1 MFSLYSIAESIAF
14 LCSILLFAKGVEK
27 GYRVFF
33 FYTLAVILTEF
44 AGRWLTE
51 TTQHNHRLFTF
62 ACFAFTC
69 FYFLTLHSFLKETRR
84 RKLVTILLGLFIAI
98 YIINLFFIQ
107 QLKEFNSYSFIAG
120 YTMLSIAATIYY
132 MEFIQQETITP
143 IWEEPNFFIVT
154 GYFIYGTL
162 TAILYTLHRYFA
174 YMKIPN
180 ANYRNLFTTTSDITN
195 VSLYLLLAVAF
206 VIIWKRRKS

>member
-1 MFSLYSIAESIAF
+1 MFSLYSIAEWTAF

-33 FYTLAVILTEF
+33 FYTLVVIITEF
-44 AGRWLTE
+44 AGRWMME
-51 TTQHNHRLFTF
+51 TTKHNHRLFTF

-69 FYFLTLHSFLKETRR
+69 FYFLTLRSLLKDARR
-84 RKLVTILLGLFIAI
+84 RKLVTILLGLFITI
-98 YIINLFFIQ
+98 YTINLFFIQ

-143 IWEEPNFFIVT
+143 IWKEPNFFIVT

-174 YMKIPN
+174 YLKIPDT
-180 ANYRNLFTTTSDITN
+180 NYRNLFTTTSNITN